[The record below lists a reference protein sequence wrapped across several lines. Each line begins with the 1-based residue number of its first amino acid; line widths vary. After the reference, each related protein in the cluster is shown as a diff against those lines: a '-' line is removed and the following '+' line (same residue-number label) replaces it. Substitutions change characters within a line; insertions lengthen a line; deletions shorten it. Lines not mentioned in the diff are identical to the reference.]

1 MGESQAPVIVKDV
14 TDGQAL
20 ELALI
25 ENIQRQELNPMEEA
39 SAYQRLSSDFGL
51 TQEEIASRV
60 GKDRATVAN
69 TLRLLKLSKPVQDE
83 LSMGRLTLGH
93 ARALLALESEKNQAA
108 LATRIVR
115 EGLSVRQVE
124 QWVKASTGP
133 GPTRGRISRDP
144 HLVEAERKLQRSLGT
159 SVQIIERGARGWVR
173 IHYYSLK
180 DLDRLLARIGR
191 E

>member
-1 MGESQAPVIVKDV
+1 MIVKDV

-69 TLRLLKLSKPVQDE
+69 MLRLLKLSKHVQDD
-83 LSMGRLTLGH
+83 LSKGRLTLGH

-108 LATRIVR
+108 LAVRIVR

-124 QWVKASTGP
+124 QSVKASTCP
-133 GPTRGRISRDP
+133 TTPTRGRLSRDP
-144 HLVEAERKLQRSLGT
+144 HLVEAERKLQRWLGT
-159 SVQIIERGARGWVR
+159 NVQIIERGARGWVR

-180 DLDRLLARIGR
+180 DLDRLLNRLTS